1 MDDIICLSQIKTYSS
16 PEDEAAEIIRM
27 CNDSKDCLYCLPSSF
42 LDHDSKVLILRALTM
57 ARNFISDLTGIDA
70 CLEMEVNNESV

>member
-1 MDDIICLSQIKTYSS
+1 MDAFKSLSEIKTYS
-16 PEDEAAEIIRM
+16 PEEEAADIIRM
-27 CNDSKDCLYCLPSSF
+27 CNESKDRLYSSYGS